1 MSLSTRERLLYW
13 AKWFVEHKSKVFYE
27 EVRPF
32 PLGAHLPQF
41 NDCSA
46 TFTNIYYLAGAPDP
60 NGLNYSGYGNTAS
73 LAMNGQMV
81 QPGKIRIGDAV
92 LYYDGNGWSQ
102 WDTVHVAIVVN
113 SENQDDPLTMSHG
126 QSSEPAFVRVSE
138 DGRPHRFFRYAVNE
152 R

>member
-1 MSLSTRERLLYW
+1 
-13 AKWFVEHKSKVFYE
+13 
-27 EVRPF
+27 
-32 PLGAHLPQF
+32 
-41 NDCSA
+41 
-46 TFTNIYYLAGAPDP
+46 
-60 NGLNYSGYGNTAS
+60 
-73 LAMNGQMV
+73 MNGQMV